1 MYAVVH
7 DVIFYYAV
15 YAYGVSANKLAE
27 VFAD

>member
-7 DVIFYYAV
+7 DVIFYDAV
-15 YAYGVSANKLAE
+15 NACGASANKLAE